1 MQAVMHRA
9 LLRRGRSGRYH
20 FLFGKTLP
28 AGNQSRIRQKGGNG
42 ASTSLYEAL
51 RRYCISG
58 NGKTENLIQS
68 IRKFLNRAATRT
80 TPFGLFA
87 GVEFGNL
94 GDKTD
99 IELNCISQ
107 YYKRARVDMEWLSKI
122 VIICEN
128 NPTYW
133 NHLRFRFNSD
143 CYEAGNRLLAPGLKL
158 QVQRE

>member
-1 MQAVMHRA
+1 MCTACSA
-9 LLRRGRSGRYH
+9 
-20 FLFGKTLP
+20 K
-28 AGNQSRIRQKGGNG
+28 
-42 ASTSLYEAL
+42 
-51 RRYCISG
+51 
-58 NGKTENLIQS
+58 
-68 IRKFLNRAATRT
+68 
-80 TPFGLFA
+80 PFGLFA

-158 QVQRE
+158 QVQFNTEDMKKVEKMAKKYGILYSVLPDCNRKDGLSEVIFHSEAVPRVNMMAQNALKRNLHKNRFLK